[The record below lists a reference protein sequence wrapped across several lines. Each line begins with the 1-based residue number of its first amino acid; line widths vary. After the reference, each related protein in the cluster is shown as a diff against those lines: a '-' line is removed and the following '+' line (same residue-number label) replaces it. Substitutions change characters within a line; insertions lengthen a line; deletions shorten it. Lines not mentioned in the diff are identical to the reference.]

1 MNYKNTCYESRSN
14 VASKR
19 VYVNMMSEVFTV
31 LGISHRMP
39 LTFAPYHDVNSNS
52 YDEIDNIFMFSNE
65 LFRNIFTVF

>member
-1 MNYKNTCYESRSN
+1 
-14 VASKR
+14 
-19 VYVNMMSEVFTV
+19 MMSEVFTV